1 MPDTLLRPVQI
12 TVAPA
17 SPSAA
22 AMPRPA
28 PRVAPATTATRPAAH
43 LAFGVQS
50 IRGILAK
57 VTPLQRYIAEE
68 IATDHVDGLLSRREA
83 LRRLALLGVG
93 TAAAT
98 ALIAACGENKQPTS
112 DAPVTSNEPATVSA
126 PPPGSEN
133 AVPTTPIT
141 WAGPRGE
148 LQAAWAAAPSA
159 RGGVLVIHENKGLN
173 DYIRSVAGRFAGIG
187 YSALAIDLLSA
198 QGGTATF
205 ADPAEATAALGKL
218 PPEEAVAD
226 LKSGIDEL
234 QRRVPD
240 KKVAAVGF
248 CMGGGMVWRLLASGE
263 PRLAAAVP
271 FYGPTPDNPDFA
283 GSKDVAVLG
292 IYAAQDQ
299 RVNATEPVAR
309 AALEKAGLVFE
320 LVTEPDANHAFFNDT
335 GERYNATA
343 ADDAWRRVQDWFT
356 STSADSLPRA
366 TPLYGLRGV
375 SPCIHGRSAADSRA
389 VLLPV
394 GVALLTAHAS
404 RSNSAHAGGAGR
416 ELLRPAFGWP
426 ANGGRSSG
434 RGVLRPGPR
443 SLPGGTGTVLRMA

>member
-1 MPDTLLRPVQI
+1 
-12 TVAPA
+12 
-17 SPSAA
+17 
-22 AMPRPA
+22 
-28 PRVAPATTATRPAAH
+28 
-43 LAFGVQS
+43 
-50 IRGILAK
+50 

-98 ALIAACGENKQPTS
+98 TLIAACGENKQPNA

-126 PPPGSEN
+126 PPPGSEKT
-133 AVPTTPIT
+133 VPTTPIT

-148 LQAAWAAAPSA
+148 LQAAWAAAPEA

-173 DYIRSVAGRFAGIG
+173 DYVRSVAGRFAGIG

-198 QGGTATF
+198 QGGTGTF
-205 ADPAEATAALGKL
+205 ADPAEATAALGKQ

-234 QRRVPD
+234 QRRIPD

-271 FYGPTPDNPDFA
+271 FYGPAPDNPDFA

-292 IYAAQDQ
+292 IYAALDQ

-320 LVTEPDANHAFFNDT
+320 LFTEPHANHALFNDT
-335 GERYNATA
+335 GHRSNPTA

-356 STSADSLPRA
+356 K
-366 TPLYGLRGV
+366 Y
-375 SPCIHGRSAADSRA
+375 
-389 VLLPV
+389 V
-394 GVALLTAHAS
+394 G
-404 RSNSAHAGGAGR
+404 
-416 ELLRPAFGWP
+416 
-426 ANGGRSSG
+426 
-434 RGVLRPGPR
+434 
-443 SLPGGTGTVLRMA
+443 

>member
-1 MPDTLLRPVQI
+1 
-12 TVAPA
+12 
-17 SPSAA
+17 
-22 AMPRPA
+22 
-28 PRVAPATTATRPAAH
+28 
-43 LAFGVQS
+43 
-50 IRGILAK
+50 
-57 VTPLQRYIAEE
+57 
-68 IATDHVDGLLSRREA
+68 LLSRREA

-98 ALIAACGENKQPTS
+98 VLIAACGENKQPTT

-133 AVPTTPIT
+133 TVPTTPIT

-148 LQAAWAAAPSA
+148 LQAAWAAAPEA

-198 QGGTATF
+198 QGGTGTF

-234 QRRVPD
+234 QRRVPE

-335 GERYNATA
+335 GDRYNATA
-343 ADDAWRRVQDWFT
+343 ADDAWRRVQEWLT
-356 STSADSLPRA
+356 K
-366 TPLYGLRGV
+366 Y
-375 SPCIHGRSAADSRA
+375 
-389 VLLPV
+389 V
-394 GVALLTAHAS
+394 G
-404 RSNSAHAGGAGR
+404 
-416 ELLRPAFGWP
+416 
-426 ANGGRSSG
+426 
-434 RGVLRPGPR
+434 
-443 SLPGGTGTVLRMA
+443 